1 MGYPDYMLESMA
13 RVEATRDRRL
23 NETIPL
29 MTLAEREGVLKRF
42 YPANQA
48 GAFETIKVG
57 PNRGQQMLREFV
69 RILQSRSPV
78 DPDRI
83 DLSRVDYDT
92 DVLII
97 GGGAAGMTATLMCH
111 DAGVTPLLVTKL
123 RLGDANSMMSQGGIQ
138 AAISPVD
145 SPVTHY
151 LDCFGGGQF
160 ANVPELV
167 HALVTDAP
175 KVIYWLEGLGV
186 MFDKDPDG
194 RIKVKHGGGTSRK
207 RLISTRD
214 ITGAGITRVLRDEV
228 WNKQTQ
234 VLEFTAALEI
244 LLDEEGK
251 AAGAVLFNMETEQY
265 YVVRA
270 KAVVLATGGSGRL
283 HFQGFP
289 TTNHYGATGDGL
301 VMAYRAGAR
310 AVFLDTVQY
319 HPTGGAF
326 PEQTVGLLVAETAR
340 AMGAQIVDAEG
351 DQFVNNLEPRDVTSS
366 AMIRQWQERGR
377 GITTP
382 SSINGVWLDTPLV
395 DVKNGEGALF
405 GVMPV
410 QCKRYWRYGFD
421 PTKQPIL
428 VTPVHHYQNGGILI
442 DDRAETG
449 VRNLF
454 AGGEVEGGVHGRNRL
469 MGNSW
474 ADIMVFGR
482 RSGMSAAERAKETP
496 TPRSLTLRHVE
507 AFHSEL
513 VESGVGTERV
523 APILLPNYTRPEVKD
538 RIPPFAAALLQNYTP
553 FEVELEGVMQ

>member
-1 MGYPDYMLESMA
+1 MGCPDYMRASIA
-13 RVEATRDRRL
+13 KVEATRERRL
-23 NETIPL
+23 EEKVPL
-29 MTLAEREGVLKRF
+29 MSLAEREDVLARF
-42 YPANQA
+42 YPANQP
-48 GAFETIKVG
+48 GALQRLRVG
-57 PNRGQQMLREFV
+57 PNKGEEFLREFV
-69 RILQSRSPV
+69 GILESRSPIEPGEI
-78 DPDRI
+78 DLTRI
-83 DLSRVDYDT
+83 DFDT
-92 DVLII
+92 DVLIV
-97 GGGAAGMTATLMCH
+97 GGGAAGMTAALMCH
-111 DAGVTPLLVTKL
+111 DEGVRPLLVTKL

-145 SPVTHY
+145 SPAIHY
-151 LDCFGGGQF
+151 LDAMGGGQF

-167 HALVTDAP
+167 RALVTDAP
-175 KVIYWLEGLGV
+175 GIIYWLESLGV
-186 MFDKDPDG
+186 MFDKEPDG
-194 RIKVKHGGGTSRK
+194 RIKVKHGGGTSKK

-228 WNKQTQ
+228 WNRETQ
-234 VLEFTAALEI
+234 VLEFTAALEL
-244 LLDEEGK
+244 LLDEEGN

-270 KAVVLATGGSGRL
+270 KTVVLATGGSGRL

-310 AVFLDTVQY
+310 AVFMDTVQY

-340 AMGAQIVDAEG
+340 AMGAQLVDSEG
-351 DQFVNNLEPRDVTSS
+351 NQFVNNLEPRDVTSS
-366 AMIRQWQERGR
+366 AMIRQWAERGK

-382 SSINGVWLDTPLV
+382 SGINGVWLDTPMV
-395 DVKNGEGALF
+395 DVKNGPGALF

-421 PTKQPIL
+421 PTKEPIL

-442 DDRAETG
+442 NDQAETG

-482 RSGMSAAERAKETP
+482 RAGMSAARRAKETP
-496 TPRSLTLRHVE
+496 TPKTLTLRHVE
-507 AFHSEL
+507 AFHREL
-513 VESGVGTERV
+513 EESGVGLGRV
-523 APILLPNYTRPEVKD
+523 APILLPNYTRSEVRD
-538 RIPPFAAALLQNYTP
+538 RIPVMAAALLQNYTP
-553 FEVELEGVMQ
+553 FEVELEGVIR